1 MPLRKKQNKRLRKT
15 QHGAAALLLMSNEM
29 SQQQE
34 SHATPRGTR
43 GQFLFVN
50 ALTLSRGVLLLMF
63 MAGVLVDICQP
74 LAWLKWLNLALL
86 VVSSVTDLFDGLL
99 ARKWN
104 VTSRLGAVLDPMM
117 DKVFFI
123 IVFPTLTSLLFYDS
137 AWFRDWL
144 VEVPP
149 RMPFELPHAILM
161 LVLTVSYILRDQWVM
176 ALRALAA
183 GSGADMKAN
192 WVGKTRTA
200 LSFPIGCMLYC
211 YIAFGWHW
219 LTQPLMIGIEAFAIA
234 INLYSFVAYTI
245 RYANALKTDH
255 EASARA

>member
-1 MPLRKKQNKRLRKT
+1 MDSSIKK
-15 QHGAAALLLMSNEM
+15 
-29 SQQQE
+29 
-34 SHATPRGTR
+34 RGTR

-50 ALTLSRGVLLLMF
+50 VLTLSRGVLLLLF
-63 MAGVLVDICQP
+63 MVGVLVDIYQP
-74 LAWLKWLNLALL
+74 SIWLKWLNLALL

-104 VTSRLGAVLDPMM
+104 VTSRLGAVFDPMM

-123 IVFPTLTSLLFYDS
+123 IVFPTLTALLFLASYQAS
-137 AWFRDWL
+137 EPVTAKLAWEMGVDL
-144 VEVPP
+144 HG
-149 RMPFELPHAILM
+149 ELPHAILM

-211 YIAFGWHW
+211 YIVFGWGS
-219 LTQPLMIGIEAFAIA
+219 PMRPFMMGVEVFAIA

-245 RYANALKTDH
+245 RYSAALK
-255 EASARA
+255 ECGK

>member
-1 MPLRKKQNKRLRKT
+1 
-15 QHGAAALLLMSNEM
+15 MSTKPP
-29 SQQQE
+29 QDKQQE
-34 SHATPRGTR
+34 RPRGTR

-50 ALTLSRGVLLLMF
+50 ALTLSRGVLLLLF
-63 MAGVLVDICQP
+63 MAGVLVGIYHPCP
-74 LAWLKWLNLALL
+74 WLKWLNLALL
-86 VVSSVTDLFDGLL
+86 IVSSVTDLFDGLL

-104 VTSRLGAVLDPMM
+104 VTSRLGAVFDPMM

-123 IVFPTLTSLLFYDS
+123 IVFPTLTALLF
-137 AWFRDWL
+137 RDAS
-144 VEVPP
+144 EGA
-149 RMPFELPHAILM
+149 HAILM

-211 YIAFGWHW
+211 YIAFDWGW
-219 LTQPLMIGIEAFAIA
+219 LTQPLMMGVEVFAVVL
-234 INLYSFVAYTI
+234 NLYSFVAYTR
-245 RYANALKTDH
+245 RYAAAL
-255 EASARA
+255 R

>member
-1 MPLRKKQNKRLRKT
+1 
-15 QHGAAALLLMSNEM
+15 MSLATP
-29 SQQQE
+29 QDRQQE
-34 SHATPRGTR
+34 RPRGTR

-50 ALTLSRGVLLLMF
+50 ALTLSRGVFLLLF
-63 MAGVLVDICQP
+63 MAGVLVGIYHP
-74 LAWLKWLNLALL
+74 SAWLNWLNLALL

-104 VTSRLGAVLDPMM
+104 VTSRLGAVFDPMM

-123 IVFPTLTSLLFYDS
+123 IVFPTLTAMLFYIAES
-137 AWFRDWL
+137 PL
-144 VEVPP
+144 SLIGKQP
-149 RMPFELPHAILM
+149 RYGELSHAILM

-183 GSGADMKAN
+183 GGGADMKAN

-211 YIAFGWHW
+211 YIAFRWCW
-219 LTQPLMIGIEAFAIA
+219 LTRPLMMWIEAFAVA
-234 INLYSFVAYTI
+234 LNLYSFVAYTR
-245 RYANALKTDH
+245 RYASAL
-255 EASARA
+255 RG

>member
-1 MPLRKKQNKRLRKT
+1 MAIPQDKQKER
-15 QHGAAALLLMSNEM
+15 
-29 SQQQE
+29 
-34 SHATPRGTR
+34 PRGTR

-50 ALTLSRGVLLLMF
+50 ALTLSRGPLLLMF
-63 MAGVLVDICQP
+63 MAGVLVGVYHPNIV
-74 LAWLKWLNLALL
+74 WLRWLNLALL

-104 VTSRLGAVLDPMM
+104 VTSRLGAVFDPMM

-123 IVFPTLTSLLFYDS
+123 IVFPTLTALLFLAS
-137 AWFRDWL
+137 FQASEPIRAKLAWEMGVDL
-144 VEVPP
+144 HG
-149 RMPFELPHAILM
+149 ELPHAILM

-200 LSFPIGCMLYC
+200 LSFPIGCLLYC
-211 YIAFGWHW
+211 YIAFGWGRPMR
-219 LTQPLMIGIEAFAIA
+219 PLMMWIEAFAIA

-245 RYANALKTDH
+245 RYSSALK
-255 EASARA
+255 ESGK

>member
-1 MPLRKKQNKRLRKT
+1 MATPQDKQKER
-15 QHGAAALLLMSNEM
+15 
-29 SQQQE
+29 
-34 SHATPRGTR
+34 PRGTR

-50 ALTLSRGVLLLMF
+50 ALTLSRGVFLLLF
-63 MAGVLVDICQP
+63 MAGVLVGICHP
-74 LAWLKWLNLALL
+74 SVWLKWLNLALL
-86 VVSSVTDLFDGLL
+86 VISSVTDLFDGLL

-104 VTSRLGAVLDPMM
+104 VTSRLGAVFDPMM

-123 IVFPTLTSLLFYDS
+123 IVFPTLTALLFLASYQAS
-137 AWFRDWL
+137 EPIRAKLAWEMGVDL
-144 VEVPP
+144 HG
-149 RMPFELPHAILM
+149 ELPHAILM

-211 YIAFGWHW
+211 YITFGWGVAVR
-219 LTQPLMIGIEAFAIA
+219 PLVMWIEAFAIA

>member
-1 MPLRKKQNKRLRKT
+1 MSL
-15 QHGAAALLLMSNEM
+15 AAP
-29 SQQQE
+29 QDKQQE
-34 SHATPRGTR
+34 RPRGTR

-63 MAGVLVDICQP
+63 MAGLLVGIYHP
-74 LAWLKWLNLALL
+74 SAWLKWLNLALL

-104 VTSRLGAVLDPMM
+104 VTSRLGAVFDPMM

-123 IVFPTLTSLLFYDS
+123 IVFPTLTALLFIDAGNSWAY
-137 AWFRDWL
+137 ARGTAL
-144 VEVPP
+144 QLGVEVST
-149 RMPFELPHAILM
+149 ELPHAILM

-211 YIAFGWHW
+211 YIAFDWGVAMR
-219 LTQPLMIGIEAFAIA
+219 PLMMGVEVFAIA
-234 INLYSFVAYTI
+234 LNLYSFIAYTI
-245 RYANALKTDH
+245 RYASALRG
-255 EASARA
+255 E

>member
-1 MPLRKKQNKRLRKT
+1 MATPQDK
-15 QHGAAALLLMSNEM
+15 
-29 SQQQE
+29 QQE
-34 SHATPRGTR
+34 RPRGTR

-50 ALTLSRGVLLLMF
+50 ALTLSRGVLLLLF
-63 MAGVLVDICQP
+63 MAGVLVGIYHPCP
-74 LAWLKWLNLALL
+74 WLKWLNLALL
-86 VVSSVTDLFDGLL
+86 IVSSVTDLFDGLL

-104 VTSRLGAVLDPMM
+104 VTSRLGAVFDPMM

-123 IVFPTLTSLLFYDS
+123 IVFPTLTALLFLASYQAS
-137 AWFRDWL
+137 EPICAKLAWEMGVDL
-144 VEVPP
+144 HG
-149 RMPFELPHAILM
+149 ELPHAILM

-211 YIAFGWHW
+211 YIAFGWGCAVR
-219 LTQPLMIGIEAFAIA
+219 PFMMGVEVFAIA
-234 INLYSFVAYTI
+234 LNLYSFVAYTI
-245 RYANALKTDH
+245 RYAPA
-255 EASARA
+255 AFR

>member
-1 MPLRKKQNKRLRKT
+1 
-15 QHGAAALLLMSNEM
+15 MSNSM
-29 SQQQE
+29 QNSQR
-34 SHATPRGTR
+34 PRGTH

-50 ALTLSRGVLLLMF
+50 ALTLSRGPLLLLF
-63 MAGVLVDICQP
+63 MAGVLVWSVHTD

-86 VVSSVTDLFDGLL
+86 IVSSVTDLFDGML

-104 VTSRLGAVLDPMM
+104 VTSRLGAVFDPMM

-123 IVFPTLTSLLFYDS
+123 IVFPTLTALLF
-137 AWFRDWL
+137 RDAP
-144 VEVPP
+144 E
-149 RMPFELPHAILM
+149 RAHAILM
-161 LVLTVSYILRDQWVM
+161 LALTVSYILRDQWVM

-211 YIAFGWHW
+211 YIAFGWGW
-219 LTQPLMIGIEAFAIA
+219 LTQPLMMGVEVFAIVL
-234 INLYSFVAYTI
+234 NLYSFIAYTR
-245 RYANALKTDH
+245 RYAAALH
-255 EASARA
+255 

>member
-1 MPLRKKQNKRLRKT
+1 MRVTHSIP
-15 QHGAAALLLMSNEM
+15 SP
-29 SQQQE
+29 
-34 SHATPRGTR
+34 ATPRGTR

-50 ALTLSRGVLLLMF
+50 ALTLSRGPLLLLF
-63 MAGVLVDICQP
+63 MAGVLVWFFHAD
-74 LAWLKWLNLALL
+74 LVWLKWLNLALL

-104 VTSRLGAVLDPMM
+104 VTSRLGAVFDPMM

-123 IVFPTLTSLLFYDS
+123 IVFPTLTAML
-137 AWFRDWL
+137 FRDAS
-144 VEVPP
+144 E
-149 RMPFELPHAILM
+149 RAHAILM

-183 GSGADMKAN
+183 GRGADMKAN

-211 YIAFGWHW
+211 
-219 LTQPLMIGIEAFAIA
+219 
-234 INLYSFVAYTI
+234 
-245 RYANALKTDH
+245 
-255 EASARA
+255 

>member
-1 MPLRKKQNKRLRKT
+1 MATPQDK
-15 QHGAAALLLMSNEM
+15 
-29 SQQQE
+29 QQE
-34 SHATPRGTR
+34 RPRGTR

-50 ALTLSRGVLLLMF
+50 ALTLSRGPLLLLF
-63 MAGVLVDICQP
+63 MAGVLVGVFHPD

-86 VVSSVTDLFDGLL
+86 IVSSVTDLFDGLL

-104 VTSRLGAVLDPMM
+104 VTSRLGAVFDPMM

-123 IVFPTLTSLLFYDS
+123 IVFPTLTALLF
-137 AWFRDWL
+137 RDAP
-144 VEVPP
+144 E
-149 RMPFELPHAILM
+149 RAHAILM

-183 GSGADMKAN
+183 GDGADMKAN

-211 YIAFGWHW
+211 YIAFQWGW
-219 LTQPLMIGIEAFAIA
+219 LTKQLMMGVEAFAIA
-234 INLYSFVAYTI
+234 LNLYSFIAYTR
-245 RYANALKTDH
+245 RYAAALH
-255 EASARA
+255 

>member
-1 MPLRKKQNKRLRKT
+1 MAT
-15 QHGAAALLLMSNEM
+15 Q
-29 SQQQE
+29 QDKQQE
-34 SHATPRGTR
+34 RPRGTR

-50 ALTLSRGVLLLMF
+50 ALTLSRGPLLLLF
-63 MAGVLVDICQP
+63 MAGVLVDIYHP
-74 LAWLKWLNLALL
+74 SVWLKWLNFALL

-104 VTSRLGAVLDPMM
+104 VTSRLGAVFDPMM

-123 IVFPTLTSLLFYDS
+123 IVFPTLTALLFRE
-137 AWFRDWL
+137 APERA
-144 VEVPP
+144 
-149 RMPFELPHAILM
+149 HAILM

-183 GSGADMKAN
+183 GDGADMKAN

-211 YIAFGWHW
+211 YIAFQWGW
-219 LTQPLMIGIEAFAIA
+219 LTKPLMMGVEVFAIA
-234 INLYSFVAYTI
+234 INLYSFIAYTR
-245 RYANALKTDH
+245 RYAAALH
-255 EASARA
+255 

>member
-1 MPLRKKQNKRLRKT
+1 MTEKNVKLKIENGEL
-15 QHGAAALLLMSNEM
+15 GATAKADN
-29 SQQQE
+29 SQLSTLNSQR
-34 SHATPRGTR
+34 PRGTR

-50 ALTLSRGVLLLMF
+50 ALTLSRGPLLLLF
-63 MAGVLVDICQP
+63 MAGVLVGFFHTD
-74 LAWLKWLNLALL
+74 LAWLKWVNLALL

-99 ARKWN
+99 AREWN
-104 VTSRLGAVLDPMM
+104 VTSRLGAVFDPMM

-123 IVFPTLTSLLFYDS
+123 IVFPTLTALLFIDAGNSWAY
-137 AWFRDWL
+137 ARGTAL
-144 VEVPP
+144 QLGVEVST
-149 RMPFELPHAILM
+149 ELPHAILM

-211 YIAFGWHW
+211 YIAFGWSDA
-219 LTQPLMIGIEAFAIA
+219 LRPLVMGVEVFAIA
-234 INLYSFVAYTI
+234 LNLYSFIAYTI
-245 RYANALKTDH
+245 RYASALRG
-255 EASARA
+255 E